1 MKDIWNDRYKS
12 NNYVYGKAPNI
23 FFAEQLN
30 KLDPGTL
37 ILPCEGEGRNAVF
50 AATKGWDVIA
60 FDQSEAG
67 KKKAFE
73 LAKQNNTSIE
83 YTIVD
88 ANDVTMPEGSADM
101 VAFIY
106 AHFPAAIRKSIH
118 QKAIGW
124 LKQGGILILEA
135 FRPEQIDLHSGGPKE
150 ISMLY
155 TEEML
160 LEDFSALNIEL
171 LQSLQVQLK
180 EGNLHEGIAEL
191 IRFIGR
197 KTN

>member
-1 MKDIWNDRYKS
+1 MASQNTTYIDYR
-12 NNYVYGKAPNI
+12 
-23 FFAEQLN
+23 
-30 KLDPGTL
+30 
-37 ILPCEGEGRNAVF
+37 
-50 AATKGWDVIA
+50 IA
-60 FDQSEAG
+60 
-67 KKKAFE
+67 
-73 LAKQNNTSIE
+73 
-83 YTIVD
+83 D
-88 ANDVTMPEGSADM
+88 ANDFNVPEETVDA

-106 AHFPAAIRKSIH
+106 AHFPAANRKTIH

-124 LKQGGILILEA
+124 LKQGGTLILEA

-160 LEDFSALNIEL
+160 LEDFNALNNEL
-171 LQSLQVQLK
+171 LQSLQVELK

-197 KTN
+197 KAN